1 MADDLKRVLFRLEGE
16 GKSLISELQ
25 QVKKQ
30 FFENQKES
38 KKFNDSV
45 SQTTKSV
52 TQQYKEQE
60 GAVNKLRFSISQLE
74 QARDKSN
81 NPALIQ
87 KYNSLLDQQRTKLTG
102 LTSIHKEEVQVI
114 GIVNNLIAKQN
125 ALVKA
130 RDESKNIQQV
140 KQLNKEIEQT
150 SAQLAKLQN
159 QKAGGIFGGSGG
171 LGGIIAGAA
180 GGFGILGIVNG
191 LKTLGKTAFDQS
203 IAFETTKISFETML
217 GSGQAAE
224 KFLGDLVD
232 FAAKTPF
239 ELPELQGASRNL
251 LAFGF
256 SAKETIPVLK
266 QLGDVAAGTNQ
277 PIGELAFLYGKA
289 RSLTIADNEILQ
301 QFAQRGI
308 PVYDILAKKFDT
320 NTLGVKKLAEQSK
333 ITFANLQEAFDSL
346 TVKGGKFFNLTE
358 KLSQS
363 TAGRIATLTDNFH
376 LFLQALGDEG
386 KPVLDGV
393 IDRVGELLE
402 NLDPKKFIA
411 VISTIGTLLK
421 LFIVYK
427 TTLFATSLIQKIFNK
442 EGIVQ
447 NLLFAARN
455 FLLDVQTK
463 GLVAATRAQLAFN
476 NAGKAN
482 PFGLIAGIIAVVIAY
497 FIDFN
502 KILGLT
508 ADKVTVLTKANALLA
523 DGKKLLAETTQ
534 LESQAIGEEV
544 GKLNIL
550 FGALKQTTNG
560 SKERKEII
568 DQINATYGTTLKN
581 LEDEEAFVLA
591 TTAAYNLLKDSI
603 LKAARAKAVNSKI
616 EQLSQLEFDTKFERE
631 NLKVQQDLLV
641 KSQKDRDKIIEVDRQ
656 KRIKQQNLN
665 TGIIPEVT
673 DPIVRQALND
683 NILLGEIINKRELL
697 NQQVLDVN
705 EKIKLASGFIDLD
718 ELLKGNDT
726 KTPTKGKK
734 AKDLSGDLDKLIEQL
749 IKLREEKKKFDLE
762 DQKGLSG
769 LKARLDLEREI
780 LGTQLSRQELE
791 VKAKFGGTNLEVQAL
806 ALFNEIRKQSFAN
819 FDAERQKQIDEFNQK
834 ELEKAE
840 ELNFKMRQNELI
852 TIKGGEDNLLLALE
866 ERYARERL
874 LAERNGELT
883 KELELDIEQ
892 RKQQEIIDLKAQ
904 FTATD
909 FETEIKTLD
918 LLEQTK
924 LSKIIGNTQKQ
935 EKERA
940 AIQLKFAQARL
951 ELAKKELSDL
961 VDLED
966 ETGGNVALT
975 KQIEDLQDKIQQLEN
990 ALNKPIKANGLQ
1002 QVAKVLKDITTI
1014 TDAVINGIREI
1025 IKVQQQRTDFEI
1037 EQQQKRVDAA
1047 TTLAEKGNAEI
1058 LEQEQKRMEKLL
1070 AERKKQVAAQKALD
1084 AIQFVSSSVVAI
1096 ANAAAQ
1102 GGGFASIATVAAVI
1116 GAIAGGIALVSSIA
1130 QGFKG
1135 GVVDLDGPGTGTS
1148 DSIPARLSK
1157 GESVTTAE
1165 KTKASKQTL
1174 SAIRDGKFTDMD
1186 FKAWKKQRRFE
1197 MDFDKLSL
1205 TKFSRRVVFPNKT
1218 VQMIQA
1224 RFDVGGIHS
1233 RLEQLDHS
1241 IKNIEFPTPVMND
1254 KGVFHLS
1261 EKGKKKTN
1269 RILNRP

>member
-16 GKSLISELQ
+16 GKSLINELQ

-60 GAVNKLRFSISQLE
+60 GAVNKLRFSIAQLE

-81 NPALIQ
+81 SPALIQ
-87 KYNSLLDQQRTKLTG
+87 KYNSLLDAQRTKLTG

-130 RDESKNIQQV
+130 RDESKNISQV
-140 KQLNKEIEQT
+140 KQLNREIEQT

-159 QKAGGIFGGSGG
+159 QKGGGLFGGGG
-171 LGGIIAGAA
+171 LGGVIAGAA

-224 KFLGDLVD
+224 NFLGDLVD

-239 ELPELQGASRNL
+239 QLPELQSASRGL

-266 QLGDVAAGTNQ
+266 QLGDVAAGTGQ
-277 PIGELAFLYGKA
+277 PIQELAFLYGKA

-308 PVYDILAKKFDT
+308 PVYDILAKKFET

-333 ITFANLQEAFDSL
+333 ITFSDLQEAFDVL
-346 TVKGGKFFNLTE
+346 TQKGGKFFNLTD

-363 TAGRIATLTDNFH
+363 TAGRISTLTDNFN
-376 LFLQALGDEG
+376 LFLQSLGDEG

-393 IDRVGELLE
+393 IDRLSELVA
-402 NLDPKKFIA
+402 NLDPKKVLSFISA
-411 VISTIGTLLK
+411 FGTLLK

-427 TTLFATSLIQKIFNK
+427 STLFATGLIQKIFNK
-442 EGIVQ
+442 DGIIQ
-447 NLLFAARN
+447 NLIFAARN

-463 GLVAATRAQLAFN
+463 GLLAATRAQLAFN
-476 NAGKAN
+476 TAGKAN
-482 PFGLIAGIIAVVIAY
+482 PFGLIAGLIAVVIAY
-497 FIDFN
+497 FVDFN
-502 KILGLT
+502 KILGISGKEIEKSARSKEILAKGTQLLT
-508 ADKVTVLTKANALLA
+508 
-523 DGKKLLAETTQ
+523 ETTKVETQ
-534 LESQAIGEEV
+534 QIGEEV
-544 GKLNIL
+544 GKLNVL
-550 FGALKQTTNG
+550 FGALQKTTNG
-560 SKERKEII
+560 SKERKEVI
-568 DQINATYGTTLKN
+568 DLINATYGTTLKN
-581 LEDEEAFVLA
+581 LADEEAFTLA
-591 TTAAYNLLKDSI
+591 ASAAYDKLKESI
-603 LKAARAKAVNSKI
+603 INTARARAVETKI
-616 EQLSQLEFDTKFERE
+616 GELTQQEFDVKFQKEA
-631 NLKVQQDLLV
+631 LKQEQDLLV
-641 KSQKDRDKIIEVDRQ
+641 KGQKERDDLIELDRRKRLKSSQFLQ
-656 KRIKQQNLN
+656 FGTL
-665 TGIIPEVT
+665 PEVT
-673 DPIVRQALND
+673 DPIVRQALED
-683 NILLGEIINKRELL
+683 NIRLGEVINERALL
-697 NQQVLDVN
+697 DQQLIDVN
-705 EKIKLASGFIDLD
+705 EKIKIASGFIDID
-718 ELLKGNDT
+718 ELLKGQT
-726 KTPTKGKK
+726 TTPTKGKK
-734 AKDLSGDLDKLIEQL
+734 AKDLTGDLDRLIEQL

-762 DQKGLSG
+762 DEKGLSG
-769 LKARLDLEREI
+769 LTARLDLEREI
-780 LGTQLSRQELE
+780 LTVQLQRQEME
-791 VKAKFGGTNLEVQAL
+791 VKKKFGGTNLEVQAL

-819 FDAERQKQIDEFNQK
+819 FDAERQKQIDEFNEK
-834 ELEKAE
+834 ELAKAE

-852 TIKGGEDNLLLALE
+852 NIKGGEDNLLLALE
-866 ERYARERL
+866 ERYQREID
-874 LAERNGELT
+874 LAVKNGELT

-975 KQIEDLQDKIQQLEN
+975 KQIEDLQNKIQELEN

-1014 TDAVINGIREI
+1014 TDAVIDGIRQI
-1025 IKVQQQRTDFEI
+1025 IKVQQERTDFEI
-1037 EQQQKRVDAA
+1037 EQQEKRVEAA

-1058 LEQEQKRMEKLL
+1058 LEMEQKRMEKLL
-1070 AERKKQVAAQKALD
+1070 AERKKQVSAQKALD

-1102 GGGFASIATVAAVI
+1102 GGGFASIATIAAVI

-1135 GVVDLDGPGTGTS
+1135 GVVDLNGPGTGTS

-1157 GESVTTAE
+1157 GETVTTAE
-1165 KTKASKQTL
+1165 KTRSSKQTL
-1174 SAIRDGKFTDMD
+1174 LAIRDGKFNDND
-1186 FKAWKKQRRFE
+1186 FKSWKKRRRFE

-1205 TKFSRRVVFPNKT
+1205 SKFSQRVVFPNKT

-1224 RFDVGGIHS
+1224 RFDVNGIHD

-1241 IKNIEFPTPVMND
+1241 IKNINFPTPVMND
-1254 KGVFHLS
+1254 KGVFHLAK
-1261 EKGKKKTN
+1261 KGEKKTN